1 MRRTAFSLTPL
12 ILALFIFFVPAENLF
27 GQSGKPSKLRLQADE
42 YFSNQNYVE
51 AEKLYKEILNNEPN
65 NFEVAYRVGR
75 INSNLNDYQ
84 EALRYYAKAV
94 SINPTRNDTVY
105 YYIGVT
111 YKTLGN
117 FRQAKESFNEFK
129 RRHTKK
135 DDYYEEADREIKG
148 CDLAEALASRDPNF
162 RVKEASFNSPEWDY
176 FPAYL
181 DQRQDD
187 KFLVFAS
194 HRPLKNKKK
203 KSRYSTA
210 LGQPAPADLY
220 LVVMEDDSTFG
231 TDVYNMG
238 KPLNS
243 KKELEGA
250 SSFTQD
256 GLTVFYTITRE
267 KTGNASIYSSR
278 YDPFK
283 KRWSKPAEVAGING
297 TREEVISG
305 RGKTQQV
312 PTTDIHPYITKDS
325 RTMFFASDRDGGYG
339 GMDIWFSRRV
349 GNGWSEPINAGPQIN
364 TPFNE
369 ITPFMNDAGN
379 RLYFASSG
387 QIGLG
392 GYDLFYAEGEVG
404 NWRTPQNM
412 GMPVNSTYDDLAGI
426 WSADDSSMVFT
437 SNRLGGSGGYDVYT
451 ARAIYRPEPPI
462 EITLQ
467 GKIRD
472 KSTKLPIAFATAIL
486 FEEVGPDLIVLDTFK
501 TDQNARYQFP
511 LEANKSYRVLGNAPE
526 YFANEVRVQT
536 PDSTVDLERNIDIEL
551 DPIIIDEI
559 IVLDNIYYDFDEY
572 YLREDAVLEL
582 ADLVKLL
589 QTNSNIAIELRSHTD
604 SNGGNGYN
612 LKLSESRAKAAVRFL
627 VDSGI
632 QPARI
637 NWVGRGEEELLISP
651 EITPQDE
658 QINRRTEFK
667 VISIY
672 YGE

>member
-12 ILALFIFFVPAENLF
+12 LLAFFVIFLSNEAQ
-27 GQSGKPSKLRLQADE
+27 GQNKLRLKADE
-42 YFSNQNYVE
+42 YFSEQNYVE
-51 AEKLYKEILNNEPN
+51 AENLYKEILNNEPN
-65 NFEVAYRVGR
+65 NFEVSYRVGR
-75 INSNLNDYQ
+75 INSILNDYQ
-84 EALRYYAKAV
+84 EALRFYRKAID
-94 SINPTRNDTVY
+94 INPTRNDTIY

-117 FRQAKESFNEFK
+117 FRQAKTSFNEFK
-129 RRHTKK
+129 RRHKK
-135 DDYYEEADREIKG
+135 QDDYYKEADREIIG
-148 CDLAEALASRDPNF
+148 CDFAEAEASREPDF
-162 RVKEASFNSPEWDY
+162 RVNEATFNSPHWDY

-194 HRPLKNKKK
+194 HRPVKKK
-203 KSRYSTA
+203 RRKSRYSTA

-231 TDVYNMG
+231 ADVYNMG

-256 GLTVFYTITRE
+256 GLTIFYTITSE
-267 KTGNASIYSSR
+267 KTGSANIFSSR

-305 RGKTQQV
+305 RGKTRLV

-325 RTMFFASDRDGGYG
+325 RTLFFASDRDGGYG

-364 TPFNE
+364 TAFNE
-369 ITPFMNDAGN
+369 ITPFMNDAGT

-387 QIGLG
+387 HIGLG
-392 GYDLFYAEGEVG
+392 GYDLFYSEGDVG
-404 NWRTPQNM
+404 NWRAPINLGSPM
-412 GMPVNSTYDDLAGI
+412 NSTYDDLAGI
-426 WSADDSSMVFT
+426 FSADDSSVVFT
-437 SNRLGGSGGYDVYT
+437 SNRIGGSGGYDIYT
-451 ARAIYRPEPPI
+451 ARAIYRPEPPV
-462 EITLQ
+462 EVTLQ

-472 KSTKLPIAFATAIL
+472 SGTKLPIGFATAIL
-486 FEEVGPDLIVLDTFK
+486 FEETDAGLVVLDTFK
-501 TDQNARYQFP
+501 TDQSARYQFP
-511 LEANKSYRVLGNAPE
+511 LEPSKNYRVLGNAPE
-526 YFANEVRVQT
+526 YFANEVSIST
-536 PDSTVDLERNIDIEL
+536 PDTTVELERNIDIEL
-551 DPIIIDEI
+551 DPIDIRKVVI
-559 IVLDNIYYDFDEY
+559 LDNIYYDFDEY

-582 ADLVKLL
+582 NGLVKLL
-589 QTNSNIAIELRSHTD
+589 TDNPNIAIELRSHTD
-604 SNGGNGYN
+604 SNGGNRYN
-612 LKLSESRAKAAVRFL
+612 IKLSENRAKAAVRFL

-637 NWVGRGEEELLISP
+637 NWVGRGEEELLINP
-651 EITPQDE
+651 EVTPEDE

>member
-12 ILALFIFFVPAENLF
+12 ILAFFVCFLATDAL
-27 GQSGKPSKLRLQADE
+27 GQKTSKLRLQADE
-42 YFSNQNYVE
+42 YFSEQNYVE
-51 AEKLYKEILNNEPN
+51 AENLYKEILNNEPN
-65 NFEVAYRVGR
+65 NYEVSYRVGR
-75 INSNLNDYQ
+75 INSILNDYQ
-84 EALRYYAKAV
+84 EALRFYRKAAE
-94 SINPTRNDTVY
+94 INPSRNDTIY

-117 FRQAKESFNEFK
+117 FRQAKEAFNEFK
-129 RRHTKK
+129 RRHKK
-135 DDYYEEADREIKG
+135 QDDYYQEADREIKG
-148 CDLAEALASRDPNF
+148 CDLAEAWASREPDF
-162 RVKEASFNSPEWDY
+162 RVNEASFNSVDWDY

-194 HRPLKNKKK
+194 HRPVKKKRK

-231 TDVYNMG
+231 ADVYNMG

-256 GLTVFYTITRE
+256 GLTVFYTITTE

-283 KRWSKPAEVAGING
+283 KRWSKPDQVAGING

-325 RTMFFASDRDGGYG
+325 RTLFFASDRDGGYG

-349 GNGWSEPINAGPQIN
+349 GNGWSEPINAGPQVN
-364 TPFNE
+364 TAFNE
-369 ITPFMNDAGN
+369 ISPFMNDAGT

-387 QIGLG
+387 HIGFG

-404 NWRTPQNM
+404 NWRVPQNM
-412 GMPVNSTYDDLAGI
+412 GSPVNSTYDDLAGI
-426 WSADDSSMVFT
+426 WSVDDSSIVYT
-437 SNRLGGSGGYDVYT
+437 SNRLGGTGGYDIYT
-451 ARAIYRPEPPI
+451 ARAIYRPEPPV
-462 EITLQ
+462 EVTLQ

-472 KSTKLPIAFATAIL
+472 SGTKLPIAFATAIL
-486 FEEVGPDLIVLDTFK
+486 FEESPAGLVVLDTFK
-501 TDQNARYQFP
+501 TDQSARYQFP
-511 LEANKSYRVLGNAPE
+511 LEPSKNYRVLGNAPE
-526 YFANEVRVQT
+526 YFANEVAIST
-536 PDSTVDLERNIDIEL
+536 PDTTVELERNIDIEL
-551 DPIIIDEI
+551 DPIDIRKVVI
-559 IVLDNIYYDFDEY
+559 LDNIYYDFDEY

-582 ADLVKLL
+582 NDLVKLL
-589 QTNSNIAIELRSHTD
+589 ADNPNIAIELRSHTD
-604 SNGGNGYN
+604 SNGGNRYN
-612 LKLSESRAKAAVRFL
+612 IKLSENRAKAAVRFL

-637 NWVGRGEEELLISP
+637 NWVGRGEEELLINP
-651 EITPQDE
+651 EITPEDE